1 MAGVRI
7 QRGRGLT
14 WGEMNQAM
22 GAERA
27 GLHFGE
33 HRLGKGEQ
41 RAAEVGAVFEKICQA
56 EG

>member
-1 MAGVRI
+1 M
-7 QRGRGLT
+7 GRGFT

-33 HRLGKGEQ
+33 HCLGNREQ
-41 RAAEVGAVFEKICQA
+41 RAAEVGAVFEKIC
-56 EG
+56 

>member
-1 MAGVRI
+1 M
-7 QRGRGLT
+7 GRGFT
-14 WGEMNQAM
+14 WGEMDQAM